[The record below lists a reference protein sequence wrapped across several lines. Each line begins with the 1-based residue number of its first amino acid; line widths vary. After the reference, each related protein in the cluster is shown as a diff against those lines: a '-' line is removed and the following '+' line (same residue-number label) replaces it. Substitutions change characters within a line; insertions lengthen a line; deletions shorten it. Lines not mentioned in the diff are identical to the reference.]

1 MITAERYEERVG
13 KVARAIVDRP
23 TPIGSQARLAWQAD
37 DIDGVTYLDESYAPG
52 SLVDVAVE
60 EVVEDYDFRASV
72 VRSIESPTLVQA
84 SRRSQIALP
93 VLQTTIGSYG
103 R

>member
-1 MITAERYEERVG
+1 MTAERYELRVG
-13 KVARAIVDRP
+13 RVTRAIVDRVEAGG
-23 TPIGSQARLAWQAD
+23 IVQARTLWQAD

-60 EVVEDYDFRASV
+60 EVVEDYDFRGSV
-72 VRSIESPTLVQA
+72 VRSIEPPTLVQA
-84 SRRSQIALP
+84 SRRAQIALRQSLSHRP
-93 VLQTTIGSYG
+93 